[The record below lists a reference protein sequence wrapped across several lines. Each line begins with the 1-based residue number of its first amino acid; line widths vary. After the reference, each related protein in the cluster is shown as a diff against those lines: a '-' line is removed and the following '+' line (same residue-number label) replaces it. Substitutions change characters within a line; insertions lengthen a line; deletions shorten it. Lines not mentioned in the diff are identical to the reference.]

1 MFENPAPAVKTSWK
15 LNIIRFVRFR
25 VNQSHTNSNISQ
37 WENQCSPNLKDWNVK
52 SSNQIN
58 WLFDIHFLLLSRKQD
73 ILACLEEGTEG
84 CLTLVGP
91 ARIEKT
97 VSAFVRLANSIVM
110 NNTIEVRNEDYF
122 IDLSYTI

>member
-1 MFENPAPAVKTSWK
+1 M
-15 LNIIRFVRFR
+15 
-25 VNQSHTNSNISQ
+25 
-37 WENQCSPNLKDWNVK
+37 
-52 SSNQIN
+52 
-58 WLFDIHFLLLSRKQD
+58 LLSRKQD

-122 IDLSYTI
+122 IDLSYIIKLTFFTRGWFITLFYLTDFI